1 MDKKL
6 VFFSRK
12 MLRKKEINHFLLLCI
27 NVYWFCLSSII
38 TLLLCATRFEG
49 HLTNSTCHWVGIL
62 TNYFV
67 LGVGNLLLFL
77 LRICRNSY
85 PMPTPPSR
93 SGLPLI
99 GALIWYFA
107 LWKSLDKIST
117 DCTLIDLPIWSAS
130 TKATNLLKLQAVSHS
145 ICSNIPIQTS
155 FALHLCQYQSNYHF
169 H

>member
-1 MDKKL
+1 MYKCLLILSQFNYYTPL
-6 VFFSRK
+6 VCNKVWRTFDHLHLPLGGDFDQ
-12 MLRKKEINHFLLLCI
+12 L
-27 NVYWFCLSSII
+27 FCPRGGEFAVIS
-38 TLLLCATRFEG
+38 F
-49 HLTNSTCHWVGIL
+49 TNMSKSL
-62 TNYFV
+62 PNAQP
-67 LGVGNLLLFL
+67 L
-77 LRICRNSY
+77 
-85 PMPTPPSR
+85 PR

-99 GALIWYFA
+99 GALIWYCA

-130 TKATNLLKLQAVSHS
+130 NKATNLLKLQAVSHS